1 MMGLLD
7 LTPEQMR
14 MLDEMVYNSG
24 NASMNLQ
31 PQLRPITGAAMSEA
45 EQKFLGNTAPPANI
59 PFDSQ
64 SPEMQQYIQE
74 YTRQQQEKLRQKMNP
89 QTPIIDPLIQLI
101 DRIRMSQ

>member
-1 MMGLLD
+1 MNNPLGLLN

-24 NASMNLQ
+24 NVPMNLQ
-31 PQLRPITGAAMSEA
+31 PQMTGSEV
-45 EQKFLGNTAPPANI
+45 LGNTAPPANI

-64 SPEMQQYIQE
+64 SPEMQQYIEE